1 MCVTLLSVNN
11 RFEYLSFFKARRYMT
26 YIWKHMQVKAQA
38 DLERSGKMSFI
49 IISLAFFLFGTSEGE
64 YIDSIMISR
73 VLYLSGASAN
83 Q

>member
-1 MCVTLLSVNN
+1 MET
-11 RFEYLSFFKARRYMT
+11 
-26 YIWKHMQVKAQA
+26 QVKAQA

-73 VLYLSGASAN
+73 VLYISGASAN